1 MDVGSIQSKVTR
13 GNYFNSK
20 KSVTLAGEQEF
31 LPENKDAGQQSG
43 ISHWT
48 YTTVSNSSVHNP
60 MQDKLQS
67 ESEQIQ
73 DDGVKD
79 LFQQMV
85 NSYKNLNLN
94 LVESEEECKATEVA
108 KDGDQNKNNIIN
120 VDRKVILSMKQS
132 QEYAERVNHIL
143 QNANEV
149 TSGFIEDCI
158 QHAKELSDDETI
170 CTVGK
175 IETKLIDNGGKPALV
190 TSVHFEYT
198 SKHSDEVREHRW
210 DGNVEN
216 LKKEYIQ
223 KIAEKFED
231 RVEELL
237 RDREEI

>member
-1 MDVGSIQSKVTR
+1 MNLTAIQSKVTR
-13 GNYFNSK
+13 GNYVNVK
-20 KSVTLAGEQEF
+20 KSVILSAEKEQ
-31 LPENKDAGQQSG
+31 PAENKVTGQQSEVTRPVHT
-43 ISHWT
+43 I
-48 YTTVSNSSVHNP
+48 VSDSSAANP
-60 MQDKLQS
+60 VRDKLQS

-85 NSYKNLNLN
+85 KSYKNLNLH
-94 LVESEEECKATEVA
+94 LVEYGEECKETEAA

-175 IETKLIDNGGKPALV
+175 IETKLIDDGGKPALV

-210 DGNVEN
+210 DGNVKN

>member
-1 MDVGSIQSKVTR
+1 MNLTAIQSKVTR
-13 GNYFNSK
+13 GNYVNVK
-20 KSVTLAGEQEF
+20 KSVILSAEKEQ
-31 LPENKDAGQQSG
+31 PAENKVTGQQSEV
-43 ISHWT
+43 T
-48 YTTVSNSSVHNP
+48 RPVHT
-60 MQDKLQS
+60 
-67 ESEQIQ
+67 SEQIQ

-85 NSYKNLNLN
+85 NSYKNLNLH
-94 LVESEEECKATEVA
+94 LVESEEECKETEAA

-120 VDRKVILSMKQS
+120 VDTKVILSMKQS
-132 QEYAERVNHIL
+132 QEYAERVDYIL

-158 QHAKELSDDETI
+158 QHAKELSNDETI

-175 IETKLIDNGGKPALV
+175 IETKLIDDGGKPALV

-231 RVEELL
+231 RMEELL

>member
-1 MDVGSIQSKVTR
+1 MSIQKICNFICRKGTARGNKVT
-13 GNYFNSK
+13 
-20 KSVTLAGEQEF
+20 
-31 LPENKDAGQQSG
+31 GQQSEVTRPV
-43 ISHWT
+43 H
-48 YTTVSNSSVHNP
+48 TTVSDSSAANLVR
-60 MQDKLQS
+60 DKLQS

-85 NSYKNLNLN
+85 NSYKNLNLH
-94 LVESEEECKATEVA
+94 LVESEEECKETEAA

-198 SKHSDEVREHRW
+198 SKHSDEVKEHRW